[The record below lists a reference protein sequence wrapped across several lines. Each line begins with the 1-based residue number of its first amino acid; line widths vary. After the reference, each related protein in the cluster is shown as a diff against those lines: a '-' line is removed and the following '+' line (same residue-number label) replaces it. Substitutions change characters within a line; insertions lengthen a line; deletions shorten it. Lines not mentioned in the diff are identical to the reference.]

1 MDQPDLLTVVE
12 SALFLRLRP
21 STMRSWLLQRRIPH
35 LKLGGRV
42 FLRRS
47 DLEELL
53 RKSLV
58 PAKQRGGAA

>member
-1 MDQPDLLTVVE
+1 MDQSDLLTVVE
-12 SALFLRLRP
+12 SAIVLRLKP
-21 STMRSWLLQRRIPH
+21 STMRAWILQRRIPH

-42 FLRRS
+42 LLRRS

-58 PAKQRGGAA
+58 PAKQRGGAV